1 MRKQL
6 EDDTIKNLDI
16 KTARLSGILLTTLL
30 ERLTCLNIRLTS
42 LSRLNRLPSLDW
54 LTTLLNWLLTPL
66 RHRLTPLR
74 HRLAPL
80 LLELLP
86 PLWQWLASLLCW
98 LLARSQLGISWLT

>member
-1 MRKQL
+1 M
-6 EDDTIKNLDI
+6 
-16 KTARLSGILLTTLL
+16 TTLL

-66 RHRLTPLR
+66 RHRL
-74 HRLAPL
+74 APL

>member
-1 MRKQL
+1 MTSL
-6 EDDTIKNLDI
+6 LD
-16 KTARLSGILLTTLL
+16 RLAS
-30 ERLTCLNIRLTS
+30 LNIWLAS

-54 LTTLLNWLLTPL
+54 LTTLLNLLLAPL
-66 RHRLTPLR
+66 N